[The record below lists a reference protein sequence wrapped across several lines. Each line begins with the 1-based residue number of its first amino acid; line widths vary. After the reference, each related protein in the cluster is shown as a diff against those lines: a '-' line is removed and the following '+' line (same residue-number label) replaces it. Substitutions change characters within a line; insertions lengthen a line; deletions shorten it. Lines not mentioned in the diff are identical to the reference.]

1 LNFDRVL
8 LRILI
13 TDIVDST
20 KWATEVGDYDWRT
33 ILDRNHDPTE
43 YQIKRFGG
51 RAVGD
56 RGDGFVGIFDS
67 PSRAV
72 RCTSAISD
80 SIAPLGISL
89 RSGIHAS
96 EIHLMVGLEWRVAR
110 GARDSID
117 YAAGTQD
124 DIANVCC
131 GALLLAAAKRVITVH
146 TDVCAALPCHS
157 AAWHKAPTTIGG
169 AILMASFV
177 AHGFDEVESGPT
189 HHRDRVG
196 TDQPSPI
203 SHQKCGNRPVHFI
216 S

>member
-1 LNFDRVL
+1 MNFDRVL

-20 KWATEVGDYDWRT
+20 KWAAEVGDYDWRT

-80 SIAPLGISL
+80 SIAPPGISL

-96 EIHLMVGLEWRVAR
+96 EVHLMVGLECRVAR

-117 YAAGTQD
+117 HAAGTQD

-146 TDVCAALPCHS
+146 TDVCAAAMPLCGL
-157 AAWHKAPTTIGG
+157 AQG
-169 AILMASFV
+169 AHYDRRRDTDGFV
-177 AHGFDEVESGPT
+177 C
-189 HHRDRVG
+189 G
-196 TDQPSPI
+196 TWL
-203 SHQKCGNRPVHFI
+203 R
-216 S
+216 